1 MKKINFQK
9 IAKNVIDE
17 ETLAIKK
24 LKKSINYSFDK
35 AVLKILNRKKGKV
48 IFSGTGKSGAA
59 GAILSSTFSSVGIPS
74 FFIDANDAGHGSLGC
89 IEKNDILI
97 LISYSGE
104 TPELKT
110 IINYSRRRKITLIGI
125 VSKKNSTLY
134 KSSDIKL
141 LIPQVKEA
149 DPNSIVPTSS
159 TLITLSIGHCLAIA
173 TMKYKK
179 FDRIN
184 FKALHPIGSLGKQ
197 LKTVEEIMIKGKAI
211 PFINENNKMKKALK
225 IINEKKLGFVIVK
238 NTKGLTTGIITDG
251 DIKRASQKYND
262 LKSQKVKK
270 IMTSN
275 PLSVD
280 KDTLVS
286 KALSI
291 MTDKKKITSLCVN
304 IKPKKTIGIIHIHNI
319 LQANII

>member
-1 MKKINFQK
+1 MNKINFQK
-9 IAKNVIDE
+9 IAKKVIDE
-17 ETLAIKK
+17 ETIAVKK
-24 LKKSINYSFDK
+24 LKRSINYSFDK
-35 AVLKILNRKKGKV
+35 AVHKILNRKNGKI

-74 FFIDANDAGHGSLGC
+74 FFIDANDAGHGSLGG

-110 IINYSRRRKITLIGI
+110 IINYSRRKKITLIGI

-141 LIPQVKEA
+141 LIPEVKEA

-179 FDRIN
+179 FDKIN
-184 FKALHPIGSLGKQ
+184 FKALHPMGSLGKQ
-197 LKTVEEIMIKGKAI
+197 LQTVEELMIKGKAV
-211 PFINENNKMKKALK
+211 PFVNENKKMKQALK
-225 IINEKKLGFVIVK
+225 IINNKKLGVVVVK
-238 NTKGLTTGIITDG
+238 NNKGLTTGIITDG
-251 DIKRASQKYND
+251 DIKRASQKYTD
-262 LKSQKVKK
+262 LQSQKVKN
-270 IMTSN
+270 IMKKN

-304 IKPKKTIGIIHIHNI
+304 SKSKRTIGIIHIHNI
-319 LQANII
+319 LQANIT

>member
-9 IAKNVIDE
+9 IARNVINE

-24 LKKSINYSFDK
+24 LKKSINYSFYK
-35 AVLKILNRKKGKV
+35 AVLKILNRKKGKI

-59 GAILSSTFSSVGIPS
+59 GSLLSSTFSSVGIPS
-74 FFIDANDAGHGSLGC
+74 FFIDANDAGHGSLGG

-184 FKALHPIGSLGKQ
+184 FKTLHPIGSLGKQ

-225 IINEKKLGFVIVK
+225 VINEKKLGVVIVK
-238 NTKGLTTGIITDG
+238 NSKGLTTGIITDG
-251 DIKRASQKYND
+251 DIKRASQKSLAN
-262 LKSQKVKK
+262 
-270 IMTSN
+270 
-275 PLSVD
+275 SV
-280 KDTLVS
+280 
-286 KALSI
+286 
-291 MTDKKKITSLCVN
+291 IT
-304 IKPKKTIGIIHIHNI
+304 IPTR
-319 LQANII
+319 